1 MTHATGH
8 GSRLDR
14 EGITQQAKFGSDRY
28 SKEEL
33 VAELGAAFLSNEAGI
48 LDGVRF
54 ENSAAYLALWVS
66 KFKNDPA

>member
-1 MTHATGH
+1 MGA
-8 GSRLDR
+8 SFPNRLRLAPSPDR
-14 EGITQQAKFGSDRY
+14 EGITQHAKFGSDRY

-54 ENSAAYLALWVS
+54 ENSAAYLASWVIEV
-66 KFKNDPA
+66 